1 MVDDTVNQCRIN
13 ENKEKYIHV
22 HSCNSSLIHI
32 NINHQILN
40 DSLHTIDYACSQ
52 GEVNVFSSYRIL
64 SKKISFI
71 SKRIYH
77 FFFVLFRRA
86 NSTLL

>member
-22 HSCNSSLIHI
+22 HSCNSSLILI
-32 NINHQILN
+32 RINHQILN

-52 GEVNVFSSYRIL
+52 GGDISVFKSYRIL
-64 SKKISFI
+64 SKK
-71 SKRIYH
+71 
-77 FFFVLFRRA
+77 
-86 NSTLL
+86 